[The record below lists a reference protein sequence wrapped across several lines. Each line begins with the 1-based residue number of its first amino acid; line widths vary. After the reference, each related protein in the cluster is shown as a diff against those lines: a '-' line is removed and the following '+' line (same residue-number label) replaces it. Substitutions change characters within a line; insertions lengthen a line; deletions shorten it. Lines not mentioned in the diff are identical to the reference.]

1 MATGIYESVLFELNQ
16 CRSNPS
22 KYSNKL
28 SATLKYYK
36 GKTFEKPGRP
46 AWETFEGPEN
56 VQSCIKYLKTVRP
69 AAPLEWSEALYK
81 AAQAHVDDIGPLGLM
96 GHESSDGLDADK
108 RIEKYG
114 NWAGQLGENID
125 YGNSEGEDIVI
136 SLLIDDGVLARGQ
149 RLNIMKREHAFVG
162 IGFGYHSEHE
172 YICVIVFAEVIIE
185 HPESGL
191 FVKGKNE
198 KETKNE
204 KKNEKE
210 KKIEKETQNFRNKSS
225 NLNNPKKHGFER
237 FDFRD
242 YQRENL
248 NEDLL
253 EMKNLFDSVD
263 FDESGSILMQDIKNA
278 IDQDLS
284 YSDIFN
290 QICDW
295 DDAEKIDFDEFIEI
309 VYQNTSLQDSQ
320 ITENPGKSA
329 KPNTKKEK
337 KPDPNPVISAKK
349 DSKPSSNSKNLKE
362 ETKTP
367 NPLKTYENLSILDI
381 SQMKEIFDSY
391 DSQNTGH
398 IDLQD
403 LIESI
408 QENDYEP
415 GVLEIIDV
423 LLSLDYKGKHRV
435 KYDQLLLMLDS
446 KISASKSSLPQSKN
460 SKISVKVSSYTKN
473 KERLDSQVFN
483 TRKYKGLGLTDE
495 EITEIKEAF
504 DLFDIEKTGFI
515 ETEDLK
521 NAMETQGF
529 AYKSPTIFKMV
540 CELDVENKRKVDFD
554 EFLALM
560 TDHYIEEGSK
570 KEAQKVFNLFDV
582 DHTGF
587 IELKNLKKIAK
598 ELGETLDDDDIIE
611 LITKTDKDGDGKV
624 SFDEFYHV
632 MSKKDN

>member
-1 MATGIYESVLFELNQ
+1 
-16 CRSNPS
+16 
-22 KYSNKL
+22 
-28 SATLKYYK
+28 
-36 GKTFEKPGRP
+36 
-46 AWETFEGPEN
+46 
-56 VQSCIKYLKTVRP
+56 
-69 AAPLEWSEALYK
+69 
-81 AAQAHVDDIGPLGLM
+81 
-96 GHESSDGLDADK
+96 
-108 RIEKYG
+108 
-114 NWAGQLGENID
+114 
-125 YGNSEGEDIVI
+125 
-136 SLLIDDGVLARGQ
+136 
-149 RLNIMKREHAFVG
+149 
-162 IGFGYHSEHE
+162 
-172 YICVIVFAEVIIE
+172 
-185 HPESGL
+185 
-191 FVKGKNE
+191 
-198 KETKNE
+198 
-204 KKNEKE
+204 
-210 KKIEKETQNFRNKSS
+210 
-225 NLNNPKKHGFER
+225 
-237 FDFRD
+237 
-242 YQRENL
+242 
-248 NEDLL
+248 
-253 EMKNLFDSVD
+253 
-263 FDESGSILMQDIKNA
+263 
-278 IDQDLS
+278 
-284 YSDIFN
+284 
-290 QICDW
+290 
-295 DDAEKIDFDEFIEI
+295 
-309 VYQNTSLQDSQ
+309 
-320 ITENPGKSA
+320 
-329 KPNTKKEK
+329 
-337 KPDPNPVISAKK
+337 
-349 DSKPSSNSKNLKE
+349 
-362 ETKTP
+362 
-367 NPLKTYENLSILDI
+367 
-381 SQMKEIFDSY
+381 MKEIFDSY

-540 CELDVENKRKVDFD
+540 CELDVDKKRKVDFD

-598 ELGETLDDDDIIE
+598 DLGETLDDDDIIE